1 MKKYKEILLKAITQ
15 TKYYN
20 NEDLRVNKKHNIL
33 LSGQELKEYLTYKE
47 DFEHELKVELPL
59 KSFNSKKIY
68 FYKSNE
74 LQNLTNDYN
83 EFIVDDLFEK
93 ESGIASSD
101 YQNLVLYQIASE
113 IEGTSKI
120 EGVNTSRK
128 RILEIINKD
137 NLKNKEDIYI
147 KNMKEA
153 HDYIFS
159 LPQFNED
166 NLFKLYEI
174 LTHNL
179 LEEHQKIDG
188 QHYRKG
194 MVYISNHQ
202 GCSPEIIKECMDS
215 LFNYVKDEA
224 NNPYLP
230 FIVHYY
236 ILYIHPYYDFNGRMA
251 RLVSIWISLLSKN
264 KHPKYISE
272 AINEDKN
279 NYYKAIDNTRN
290 SKNDLTYFITYL
302 LRLSNKYY
310 LVYKNLNQI
319 KEDLALFGVSIT
331 STESYYLKRIIIN
344 SKKGWFN
351 YKGFI
356 NFSNINIT
364 KQGALKILNNFLGLN
379 ILKARI
385 NNRNEKIFILNEEI
399 IKFKLNDD

>member
-1 MKKYKEILLKAITQ
+1 
-15 TKYYN
+15 
-20 NEDLRVNKKHNIL
+20 
-33 LSGQELKEYLTYKE
+33 
-47 DFEHELKVELPL
+47 
-59 KSFNSKKIY
+59 
-68 FYKSNE
+68 
-74 LQNLTNDYN
+74 
-83 EFIVDDLFEK
+83 
-93 ESGIASSD
+93 
-101 YQNLVLYQIASE
+101 
-113 IEGTSKI
+113 
-120 EGVNTSRK
+120 
-128 RILEIINKD
+128 
-137 NLKNKEDIYI
+137 
-147 KNMKEA
+147 
-153 HDYIFS
+153 
-159 LPQFNED
+159 
-166 NLFKLYEI
+166 
-174 LTHNL
+174 
-179 LEEHQKIDG
+179 
-188 QHYRKG
+188 
-194 MVYISNHQ
+194 
-202 GCSPEIIKECMDS
+202 MDS

-224 NNPYLP
+224 NNLYLP

-264 KHPKYISE
+264 KLPKYISE

-302 LRLSNKYY
+302 LRLSNNYY

-319 KEDLALFGVSIT
+319 KDDLALFGVSIT